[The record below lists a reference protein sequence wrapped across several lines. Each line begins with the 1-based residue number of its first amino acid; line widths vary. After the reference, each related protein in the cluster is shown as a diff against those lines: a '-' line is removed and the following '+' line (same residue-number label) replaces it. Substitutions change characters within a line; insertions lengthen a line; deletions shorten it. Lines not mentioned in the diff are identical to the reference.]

1 MLKRIVNEARIQFD
15 IKTTGPLLVR
25 SGHTSVKG
33 PDMTPVR
40 TFRNRRHEV
49 YIPGSSLKGVIRN
62 HAEKIVR
69 TLKPGVA
76 CNPFVMTRDRGA
88 KFEDVACGDKFE
100 RRKKEL
106 HETIGSETA
115 YADSCPIC
123 RLFGSLEFIGRV
135 SINDAYLAAGQFER
149 TELRDGVGIDRLT
162 GGASHQAKFELE
174 AVSPGTTFSGEVL
187 LRNFE
192 CWQLGLLL
200 AVLMDMEDGM
210 IQVGS
215 GRSRGLG
222 SVTASLGELSI
233 HHLVLPAGH
242 TPAEVWGLGRFL
254 GDGTYRTNG
263 DDTLKLA
270 AALTWERHGLRHVAS
285 VGKDHLPGLREAAF
299 REMSRR
305 LYGWSVPEGMSFKR
319 FERIWPGGRG

>member
-40 TFRNRRHEV
+40 TFRNGKPEV
-49 YIPGSSLKGVIRN
+49 YIPGSSLKGVIRS

-76 CNPFVMTRDRGA
+76 CNPFVMTRDRSA
-88 KFEDVACGDKFE
+88 KFEDIACSDKFE
-100 RRKKEL
+100 RRKKDL
-106 HETIGSETA
+106 HDAINSEMA

-135 SINDAYLAAGQFER
+135 GINDAYLAAGQFER

-174 AVSPGTTFSGEVL
+174 AVSSGTTFKGEAL

-200 AVLMDMEDGM
+200 AVLLDLEDGM

-215 GRSRGLG
+215 GRSRGFG
-222 SVTASLGELSI
+222 SVTAHIGEMTI
-233 HHLVLPAGH
+233 HHLVLPTDHA
-242 TPAEVWGLGRFL
+242 ADEVWGLGRFL

-263 DDTLKLA
+263 NDVLKLA
-270 AALTWERHGLRHVAS
+270 QALTWNRHGLRHYAS
-285 VGKDHLPGLREAAF
+285 VSEDHLANLREVAF
-299 REMSRR
+299 QELAKRIDDWR
-305 LYGWSVPEGMSFKR
+305 VPAEMSFKH
-319 FERIWPGGRG
+319 FEQLWHGGRG

>member
-1 MLKRIVNEARIQFD
+1 MLKRIVNEVQIKFD

-40 TFRNRRHEV
+40 TFRNGKPEV
-49 YIPGSSLKGVIRN
+49 YIPGSSLKGVIRS

-76 CNPFVMTRDRGA
+76 CNPFVMLRDRSV

-100 RRKKEL
+100 RREKDLKDS
-106 HETIGSETA
+106 INSETA

-135 SINDAYLAAGQFER
+135 SINDAYLATGQLER

-174 AVSPGTTFSGEVL
+174 AVSPGTTFKGEAL

-200 AVLMDMEDGM
+200 AVLLDMEDGM
-210 IQVGS
+210 VQVGS
-215 GRSRGLG
+215 GRSRGFG
-222 SVTASLGELSI
+222 SVTSDIGEMTI

-242 TPAEVWGLGRFL
+242 APDEIWGLGRFL
-254 GDGTYRTNG
+254 GDKTYRTNT
-263 DDTLKLA
+263 DDALKLA
-270 AALTWERHGLRHVAS
+270 TALTWDHRGLRHIAS
-285 VGKDHLPGLREAAF
+285 IGKDRLPNLRDVAF
-299 REMSRR
+299 QELAKRIDS
-305 LYGWSVPEGMSFKR
+305 WKVPEGMSHGH
-319 FERIWPGGRG
+319 FERVLRGGRG